1 MNLYDP
7 NDGRFPDDA
16 DVKVRFP
23 LTDRQMAAG
32 RATWPW
38 VDGYVAGQCGPNEW
52 DICVTGADPVDYDE
66 DGEPLFPLVFR
77 DSSEIRRDDLLRA
90 VERLADHLA
99 EQEDAA

>member
-1 MNLYDP
+1 MNLYDT

-32 RATWPW
+32 RDTWPW
-38 VDGYVAGQCGPNEW
+38 VDGYVAGQCGPDEW
-52 DICVTGADPVDYDE
+52 DICVTGGEPVDHDE

-77 DSSEIRRDDLLRA
+77 DASEIRRDALFRA
-90 VERLADHLA
+90 VDRIAGELA
-99 EQEDAA
+99 EHDAA